1 MNAMFFITNALLGVG
16 LAMDAFS
23 VSVANGLADP
33 AMRRRDVV
41 RIAGVFA
48 FFQALMPM
56 LGWICVHTIVEVFS
70 FFGTLVPWIALGL
83 LGYIGGKMIYDGV
96 CEGHASEEDTE
107 GAVDGKTVGRVT
119 WRALLVQGVATS
131 IDALSVGFTIAS
143 YTWVYALV
151 AAAVIAVVTF
161 ALCTVGVAVGR
172 TVGNR
177 FSGKATIVGGIILIL
192 IGLEIFI
199 SNLFF

>member
-96 CEGHASEEDTE
+96 CEGHARDTRVRRTRRRPSTE
-107 GAVDGKTVGRVT
+107 GRSGALRGARCWCRA
-119 WRALLVQGVATS
+119 WRPRSTHCPLALPLPRIRGCMRWWLPRS
-131 IDALSVGFTIAS
+131 LR
-143 YTWVYALV
+143 W
-151 AAAVIAVVTF
+151 
-161 ALCTVGVAVGR
+161 
-172 TVGNR
+172 
-177 FSGKATIVGGIILIL
+177 
-192 IGLEIFI
+192 
-199 SNLFF
+199 